1 MNDRALVH
9 VLRLI
14 EVTPL
19 TAGTSQ
25 DRLRGILAAI
35 HDPRLAVLPPDGG
48 PWLLVSTTDLE
59 PGELLALLPG
69 DEQRVAAT
77 ELRAR
82 VDLADPAADSLRGLI
97 SSARTSQRLALGR
110 AAVERAAQ
118 RRRLEIVVIAADI
131 DPDYARSI
139 ESILAS
145 ASPGIIQ
152 VISAPQTAR
161 ELGTL
166 TGAKRAGVVGLTRG
180 SAAIRLI
187 GQARRYHDRDVSSEP
202 GFTSSALARLNGQAL
217 R

>member
-1 MNDRALVH
+1 MNSRALLH

-14 EVTPL
+14 EVTSL
-19 TAGTSQ
+19 TPGASQ
-25 DRLRGILAAI
+25 NRLRGILAAI
-35 HDPRLAVLPPDGG
+35 PDPRLAVLPPDGG
-48 PWLLVSTTDLE
+48 PWLLVSTTDLS

-77 ELRAR
+77 ELRTR
-82 VDLADPAADSLRGLI
+82 VDLADPATDSLRSLI
-97 SSARTSQRLALGR
+97 SYARTSRRLALGR

-131 DPDYARSI
+131 DPGYARSI
-139 ESILAS
+139 ESVLAS
-145 ASPGIIQ
+145 ASPGVQ

-180 SAAIRLI
+180 SAAIRLT
-187 GQARRYHDRDVSSEP
+187 GQARQYHDRDVSSEP
-202 GFTSSALARLNGQAL
+202 GFTSSALARLNGRNQP
-217 R
+217 